1 MLKRFAT
8 VLLCVLLFGLSG
20 LAQPKKAAAKK
31 MAPSGPVP
39 DKALMQK
46 IWDAW
51 ATLDPA
57 NAAPYYAQGEH
68 VFYDLAPVKYNS
80 WSEYEAGA
88 KTLLMNYKS
97 ANFTVNDD
105 AAVHAHGDLV
115 WGTATVKEDA
125 MLKSGKREMAT
136 IRWTVIWEKQEGKW
150 LIVHEHVSESLQ

>member
-1 MLKRFAT
+1 MLKRFAA
-8 VLLCVLLFGLSG
+8 VLLCVLLLGLSG

-31 MAPSGPVP
+31 MAPSGPAP

-57 NAAPYYAQGEH
+57 NAAPYYAEGPH
-68 VFYDLAPVKYNS
+68 VFYDLAPLKYNS

-88 KTLLMNYKS
+88 KNLLANYKS
-97 ANFTVNDD
+97 VKLTVNDD
-105 AAVHAHGDLV
+105 AAVHPHGDLV

-125 MLKSGKREMAT
+125 MRKSGKREMAT
-136 IRWTVIWEKQEGKW
+136 FRWTVVWEKQEGKW
-150 LIVHEHVSESLQ
+150 LIVHEHISESLE